1 MIITDEIRHR
11 FRGVRAVYGEDAF
24 RNFASSHVFIA
35 GVGGV
40 GSWCA
45 ESLIRSGIGKI
56 TMLDCDTIEDSNSN
70 RQLHTMQSTL
80 GQLKAA
86 VLEKRFSDINPQAEI
101 RIVTSRLTVAGL
113 AETIPENADI
123 YIDAIDDLPA
133 KASLIH
139 FVHRRLKRKII
150 VSGGAGGKKNAG
162 LLKTADLSATCNDA
176 LLSRLRSILRRRGL
190 RRSGRVRKGGVS
202 GRRRHSGIRCTHV
215 RYRLRWSYD
224 RQRGSEVP
232 LGKPPSGSGP
242 QRITE
247 FLGTAQSYHYNG
259 DIFLWIVKRPRNIL
273 KACFPG
279 I

>member
-56 TMLDCDTIEDSNSN
+56 TMLDCDTIEDSNSS

-176 LLSRLRSILRRRGL
+176 LLSRLRSILRREYGYPAAPEPMGL
-190 RRSGRVRKGGVS
+190 AAVFSTEKGVS
-202 GRRRHSGIRCTHV
+202 GKEASPEGDDIPAFGALMCVTASAG
-215 RYRLRWSYD
+215 LMI
-224 RQRGSEVP
+224 GSEV
-232 LGKPPSGSGP
+232 LKYLSENRPPVPARS
-242 QRITE
+242 E
-247 FLGTAQSYHYNG
+247 
-259 DIFLWIVKRPRNIL
+259 
-273 KACFPG
+273 
-279 I
+279 